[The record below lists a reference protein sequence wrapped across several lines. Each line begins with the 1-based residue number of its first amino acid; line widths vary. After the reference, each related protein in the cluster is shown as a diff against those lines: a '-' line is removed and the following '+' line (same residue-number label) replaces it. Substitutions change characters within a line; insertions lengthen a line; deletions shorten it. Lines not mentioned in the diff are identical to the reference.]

1 MKTIEEIKKHL
12 SDVMYDA
19 YARHAIYGFLVG
31 NGDIEDG
38 EYIDWKTDDEKDFSE
53 FMDWYKSPKCYFDQD
68 GSDFISKEAEDEII
82 NDMEKY
88 VKYLHMQKGL
98 QEIEGVISELQES
111 NSKGSPLN
119 EIVLELAKGTRETI
133 LEKIKNLDL

>member
-12 SDVMYDA
+12 SDVKYDA

-38 EYIDWKTDDEKDFSE
+38 EYINWKDDDDKDFSE
-53 FMDWYKSPKCYFDQD
+53 FMDWYKSPKCYFDE
-68 GSDFISKEAEDEII
+68 GGCDFISKETADEIV
-82 NDMEKY
+82 NDMKKS
-88 VKYLHMQKGL
+88 VKYLHLQKGL
-98 QEIEGVISELQES
+98 QEIEGIVAELEKS

-119 EIVLELAKGTRETI
+119 EIALGLANETREMILGKIKDLEL
-133 LEKIKNLDL
+133 